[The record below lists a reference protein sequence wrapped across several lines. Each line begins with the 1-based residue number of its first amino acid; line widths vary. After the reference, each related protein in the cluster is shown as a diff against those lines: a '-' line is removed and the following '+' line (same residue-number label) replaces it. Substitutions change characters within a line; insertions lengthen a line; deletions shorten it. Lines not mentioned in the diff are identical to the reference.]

1 MKIFA
6 ALMIAGA
13 VCVVFL
19 CASLVAKLISDGAWD
34 DSNGRTAIYALCG
47 KALFA
52 VIVAAHFSWL
62 VWRKK
67 PAASVK

>member
-6 ALMIAGA
+6 ALMITGA
-13 VCVVFL
+13 VCVIFL
-19 CASLVAKLISDGAWD
+19 CASLVAKMISDGMWD

-62 VWRKK
+62 AWRKK
-67 PAASVK
+67 TEPSVK